1 MLVDDRYDSE
11 GRRRLQ
17 NNDVATTVDLAADGH
32 MGEVK
37 QQGQCGSCWA
47 YTANSVVEGTVS
59 RKKTQ
64 AQGKFVEPIHLS
76 EQMIIDCT
84 MKGQTSYEFPS
95 GNDYQM
101 GGCNGGWME
110 YAWWLMT
117 AEGAITEADYPN

>member
-1 MLVDDRYDSE
+1 M
-11 GRRRLQ
+11 
-17 NNDVATTVDLAADGH
+17 
-32 MGEVK
+32 
-37 QQGQCGSCWA
+37 
-47 YTANSVVEGTVS
+47 
-59 RKKTQ
+59 
-64 AQGKFVEPIHLS
+64 EPIHLS

-117 AEGAITEADYPN
+117 VEGAITEADYPNQSHLSNEEYDCRFNPDKVIGKL